1 MVSSDTIA
9 AVSTPVGE
17 GGIAILRLSGPR
29 SGAILKALFSP
40 LPASF
45 TPFHLYLGMIH
56 DPGTGRPCDQVLAV
70 RMEPGRS
77 YTREEMVEIHCH
89 GGRLVT
95 GKILQLL
102 LDQGARLAEPGEF
115 TRRAFLNGRLDLVQ
129 AESVADV
136 ITAGSEEALQV
147 AVRQLA
153 GSLSTELTD
162 LEQRLSRQLAALEV
176 ELDLLEEEGLSLAT
190 SRMTV
195 ELESLRDKV
204 NQLLDSY
211 REGRT
216 LVEGLRVVLV
226 GRPNVGKSSLL
237 NALLGRER
245 AIVTEIPGTTR
256 DVVSERLALGG
267 MSVEIA
273 DTAGICRPA
282 DPVEKLGVARTDEWM
297 QRADMVI
304 MVMDNTQ
311 EPTGEDREIY
321 RRLSSRP
328 HLLVVNKK
336 DLPPAVTEQER
347 REFFAPA
354 TVSFVYTAARR
365 NQSDIRELK
374 EKLREMIDR
383 EFKKFS
389 GAPMVCHLRHKLLLE
404 DIQGCLERS
413 LRLLA
418 GSRPLLDMVAEE
430 LGQARLAF
438 LELTGRR
445 RDEDLLDTI
454 FANFCVG
461 K

>member
-9 AVSTPVGE
+9 AVSTPAGE

-29 SGAILKALFSP
+29 SGAVLKALFSP
-40 LPASF
+40 FPNIF
-45 TPFHLYLGMIH
+45 TPFHLYLGIIH
-56 DPGTGRPCDQVLAV
+56 DPGTGKPCDQVLV
-70 RMEPGRS
+70 TRMASGCS

-136 ITAGSEEALQV
+136 IAAGSEEALQV

-153 GSLSTELTD
+153 GSLSSELAE

-176 ELDLLEEEGLSLAT
+176 ELDLLEEEGLSLAS
-190 SRMTV
+190 SRMTA
-195 ELESLRDKV
+195 ELESLREKV
-204 NQLLDSY
+204 KQLLDSY
-211 REGRT
+211 QEGRT

-297 QRADMVI
+297 QRADIVI
-304 MVMDNTQ
+304 MVMDNTR
-311 EPTGEDREIY
+311 EPAEEDREIFC
-321 RRLSSRP
+321 RLSSQP

-336 DLPPAVTEQER
+336 DLPPAVSKEKR

-354 TVSFVYTAARR
+354 APFIYTAARKG
-365 NQSDIRELK
+365 QADISELK
-374 EKLREMIDR
+374 EKLKEMIERD
-383 EFKKFS
+383 FKKFS
-389 GAPMVCHLRHKLLLE
+389 GAPMVCHLRHKMLLE
-404 DIQGCLERS
+404 NIHECLERS

-430 LGQARLAF
+430 LGQARLSF
-438 LELTGRR
+438 LELRGRR
-445 RDEDLLDTI
+445 KDEDLLDTI